1 MKLRKRTVFKKGFRA
16 YYLLVVSII
25 VITIAMQSIIQYS
38 LNKQRS
44 TAKVVNIAGRQRAH
58 SQRLLNELYSCRYHD
73 CDYADLKLT
82 LNKLYQMH
90 MVLQE
95 GSEHLGIDK
104 LDDTA
109 ILANFDQLDVHA
121 NWFHSKLHDVKKWDK
136 VSFNDMRYH
145 VDRFMTIMDGIVL
158 QFQKKSE
165 ADIKA
170 MRVVEMELAILS
182 VIIVLFEILFIVN
195 PIINRILKQK
205 KKLEEIA
212 WHQSHAFSSHMKNV
226 KDLQYVLKAEKIPE
240 RQQEI
245 VKFISEELDKLK
257 EVSNNMVTALS
268 KTEKSELPHKKMMK
282 KMEALLDK
290 LQIGP
295 AKEVTDGD
303 KVHS

>member
-1 MKLRKRTVFKKGFRA
+1 
-16 YYLLVVSII
+16 
-25 VITIAMQSIIQYS
+25 MQTIIQYS

-44 TAKVVNIAGRQRAH
+44 TAKVVNLAGKQRAH
-58 SQRLLNELYSCRYHD
+58 SQRLLNELYSCRYHN

-90 MVLQE
+90 NILRE
-95 GSEHLGIDK
+95 GSEHLGFDK
-104 LDDTA
+104 LTDKA
-109 ILANFDQLDVHA
+109 ILANFDKLDVHA
-121 NWFHSKLHDVKKWDK
+121 NWLYSKLGDLKKLDQ

-145 VDRFMTIMDGIVL
+145 VDRFMSIMDGIVL

-182 VIIVLFEILFIVN
+182 VVIVLFEILFIVN

-226 KDLQYVLKAEKIPE
+226 KDLQYVLKAERIPE
-240 RQQEI
+240 RRQEI

-257 EVSNNMVTALS
+257 EVSNNMVKALA
-268 KTEKSELPHKKMMK
+268 KNEQTELPHRKVIKKMGN
-282 KMEALLDK
+282 LLDK
-290 LQIGP
+290 LQIDP
-295 AKEVTDGD
+295 AAKVTDDD